1 MGKISSRHV
10 LLFSIVHN
18 QSRKHSLC
26 HPYQK
31 DNYSSDKD
39 VMSDRKCHLYLLLF
53 VLVMVQ
59 ILFSLFCEKPF
70 LYQRQIQG
78 LHIRRHL
85 AKLLYLTYKTFGLQ
99 CGPNL

>member
-1 MGKISSRHV
+1 MQSMGKKVAAMYCCSQLCITSREN
-10 LLFSIVHN
+10 IV
-18 QSRKHSLC
+18 C
-26 HPYQK
+26 EK

-39 VMSDRKCHLYLLLF
+39 VLSDRKCHLYLLLF

-85 AKLLYLTYKTFGLQ
+85 AKLLYLTYKTLHRF
-99 CGPNL
+99 C